1 MTSTPEDGRP
11 SDRWVPAMKDIQVAH
26 YRIEEHVHRTPVMT
40 SSTLDSIFDCR
51 LSFKCENLQRVGA
64 FKIRG
69 AMNAVLSLPDE
80 EAVKG
85 VATHSSGN
93 HAQALALAAR
103 TRGIPA
109 YIVMPD
115 NSPRVKVEAVKGYGG
130 KITYCE
136 PTLDARERTLKKVQE
151 RTGAHFVHP
160 YDDPRV
166 IAGQA
171 TVALELLDDVPDLNI
186 ILAPV
191 GGGGLL
197 SGTSLSA
204 AYLSP
209 KTKVIGAEPET
220 VNDAFRSFRTG
231 KVQPPTNG
239 ETVADGLRTALSE
252 LTFSIIRK
260 HVEDIITAKEGNIIA
275 AMRLIWERMK
285 LVVEPSA
292 AVTLACI
299 MEGNLD
305 VTGKR
310 VGIILSGGNV
320 DLDRLPWMR

>member
-1 MTSTPEDGRP
+1 MNSVAIDGHP
-11 SDRWVPAMKDIQVAH
+11 KEKWIPALKDIQVAH
-26 YRIEEHVHRTPVMT
+26 YRIEEHVHRTPVLT
-40 SSTLDSIFDCR
+40 SRTLDSMFDCQ
-51 LSFKCENLQRVGA
+51 LSFKCENFQRIGA

-69 AMNAVLSLPDE
+69 AMNAVLSLTDE
-80 EAVKG
+80 EAEEG

-93 HAQALALAAR
+93 HAQALALAAK

-109 YIVMPD
+109 YIVMPE
-115 NSPRVKVEAVKGYGG
+115 NSPKVKVEAVKGYGG
-130 KITYCE
+130 RITFCE
-136 PTLDARERTLKKVQE
+136 PTLEARERALKKVQE

-171 TVALELLDDVPDLNI
+171 TVALELIDDVPYLDI
-186 ILAPV
+186 IMAPV

-209 KTKVIGAEPET
+209 KTKVIGAEPES

-231 KVQPPTNG
+231 MVQPPTNG

-252 LTFSIIRK
+252 LTFSIIRE
-260 HVEDIITAKEGNIIA
+260 HVEDIITTKEGNIIA

-299 MEGNLD
+299 LEGGLD